1 MGRTIL
7 LILIIYTVTSALG
20 DIDTESS
27 PKHEKRSTYLPPTRC
42 SQSHISNSLR
52 GEAPCQPRDKVIK
65 VPWPNNTDVHRV
77 TPTHV
82 TVRRCSGGC
91 HQDHQSCVASLT
103 RVREVQVILGKC
115 PVSGGKC
122 EKECASV
129 KVEDEVECECGC
141 RRKECGEKAE
151 WMSDTC
157 ECECKDSVA
166 RTECLESGYVWDSTQ
181 CQCGCPAI
189 LSCHS
194 GMEFSKETCQCQ
206 PQIITQDI
214 QDVDKSER
222 SDPKQVYKW
231 EYIVISVLGFVLF
244 ILLHIIIN
252 LTRRI
257 QKLKTSTSST
267 HIPSAIAENLYTQCP
282 VNDKKKENNPT
293 IKKHRDDANLQLFDS
308 SSDLSTPMQ
317 CCSEKHTDSS
327 IISDSDSDHASP
339 LRHTP
344 IQTTYHNT
352 SHFEP
357 YTYHN
362 MPTVQEDTASES
374 CSLVGRE
381 TAI

>member
-1 MGRTIL
+1 MSFL
-7 LILIIYTVTSALG
+7 
-20 DIDTESS
+20 ESS

-206 PQIITQDI
+206 PQIITQDV
-214 QDVDKSER
+214 QTLERVER
-222 SDPKQVYKW
+222 SEAPLSIRW
-231 EYIVISVLGFVLF
+231 ENITIVVLGIAIFICLLIIM
-244 ILLHIIIN
+244 ILLRKIN
-252 LTRRI
+252 S
-257 QKLKTSTSST
+257 LK
-267 HIPSAIAENLYTQCP
+267 
-282 VNDKKKENNPT
+282 NN
-293 IKKHRDDANLQLFDS
+293 IKKRTKLISTDDSKDIYNEKPKAEPEEQRRYSLSAKPIQVLYNS
-308 SSDLSTPMQ
+308 SSDLSTPPQ
-317 CCSEKHTDSS
+317 CCGDKFTDSS
-327 IISDSDSDHASP
+327 FCSDSSECG
-339 LRHTP
+339 
-344 IQTTYHNT
+344 NT
-352 SHFEP
+352 SLLRQKNSYPQYQPHTD
-357 YTYHN
+357 YQNNKYICT
-362 MPTVQEDTASES
+362 SEIS
-374 CSLVGRE
+374 SLLRNDSQ
-381 TAI
+381 